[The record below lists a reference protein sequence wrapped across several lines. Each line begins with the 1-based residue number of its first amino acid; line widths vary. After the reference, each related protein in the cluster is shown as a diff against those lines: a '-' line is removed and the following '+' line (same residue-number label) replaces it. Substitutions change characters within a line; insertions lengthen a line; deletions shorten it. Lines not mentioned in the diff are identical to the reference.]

1 LIITEASLPL
11 TNHCQ
16 TVTVLSKGRGA
27 TKTKVR
33 INPKTGVLY
42 IPKELLNDGFKGDVD
57 ALSNAMTFIIIHP
70 SADLEKVKESL
81 EITLR
86 DIQLRLERDRRRPGN
101 DTKTD
106 YPKAGTEQEA

>member
-1 LIITEASLPL
+1 M
-11 TNHCQ
+11 TNHCK
-16 TVTVLSKGRGA
+16 TITVLSKGGGTTR
-27 TKTKVR
+27 TKVR

-57 ALSNAMTFIIIHP
+57 VLSNAMTFTIIHP

-86 DIQLRLERDRRRPGN
+86 DIELRLKRESPRRGD
-101 DTKTD
+101 DTETD
-106 YPKAGTEQEA
+106 YPKAGTEDEA

>member
-1 LIITEASLPL
+1 VL
-11 TNHCQ
+11 T
-16 TVTVLSKGRGA
+16 KGGGA
-27 TKTKVR
+27 TKAKVR

-57 ALSNAMTFIIIHP
+57 ALSNAMTFTIIHP

-86 DIQLRLERDRRRPGN
+86 DIELRLKRESPRRGD
-101 DTKTD
+101 DTETD
-106 YPKAGTEQEA
+106 YPKAGIEDEA

>member
-1 LIITEASLPL
+1 M
-11 TNHCQ
+11 Q
-16 TVTVLSKGRGA
+16 RRGV

-42 IPKELLNDGFKGDVD
+42 IPKELLNDGFRGDVD
-57 ALSNAMTFIIIHP
+57 ALSNAMTFTIIHP

-86 DIQLRLERDRRRPGN
+86 DIELRLARESPRRGD
-101 DTKTD
+101 DTETD
-106 YPKAGTEQEA
+106 YPKAGTENEA